1 MDRTMIAPWRAEE
14 KEHSEKLYKKLQGLS
29 LLYPMNDEM
38 NKLLSVDI
46 FLKPNQPAFF
56 QVMHYLFRILDPV
69 EFKRRFF
76 WPITDKKSEATFR
89 TSTVDYL
96 KHLNAKHN
104 LNWTNIKSYLVV
116 MPGGMKFINFLL
128 DLVSFVVQE
137 LTRQREKALSADTDI
152 SKYRNWSVQRMSE
165 ANVFRKEYISAYIEE
180 LEENATQFRE
190 RTQKIRQT
198 FSAIAAQTEID
209 EALLLDDAFL
219 EDFETSNRRKCEQKI
234 TVPAAKIAMLEA
246 PLCALKTV
254 MDQFQ
259 AKRAHYKQNKEAADN
274 ALRGIQKLFGT
285 EADYTT
291 GNGVRLNALLS
302 AFNSISETIA
312 DQLDANDHYNECNEF
327 VTTDLETL
335 RAELQQIDL
344 QVSAVQRNLNARA
357 KEQGSNISG
366 NASQM
371 HSSQLAVPSTPLRTL
386 DARTEAGAAGHPL
399 LMKFVSTP
407 PIRPELASGVR
418 NVHVRLPLQDDF
430 NAKQFETTCNS
441 LLVPAAPR
449 SARKIKLEHPS
460 ELNSTMNRSK
470 IVDPMQLL
478 RTINKKSA
486 KPNTLGNLS
495 SLGSKWKQMQATF
508 GFDDVTPAVPTS
520 PKYNAASSYSPFTPL
535 NCNERTRIERVQHP
549 QAADTSNNSLYAKK
563 SAAMMKVL
571 DASLNVQNLS
581 TSPSGRLDALV
592 PGPLPEQVLPRM
604 QLNDQTLIDFQ
615 QLQCSSKENDANQMN
630 QPPPKFSLDFSD
642 HGENDDLQNI
652 SDSVLKDIFI

>member
-1 MDRTMIAPWRAEE
+1 MDRTMMAPWRAEE
-14 KEHSEKLYKKLQGLS
+14 KEHSEKLYKKLKGLS

-38 NKLLSVDI
+38 QKLLSVDI

-56 QVMHYLFRILDPV
+56 QVMHYLFRILDPA

-76 WPITDKKSEATFR
+76 WPLTDKKSEATFR

-152 SKYRNWSVQRMSE
+152 LKYRNWSVQRMSA
-165 ANVFRKEYISAYIEE
+165 ANVFRKEYTSAYIEE
-180 LEENATQFRE
+180 LEENASQYRDF
-190 RTQKIRQT
+190 TQKIRQI
-198 FSAIAAQTEID
+198 FSAIAAETD
-209 EALLLDDAFL
+209 VNEALLLDDAFL
-219 EDFETSNRRKCEQKI
+219 EDFDASNRRKCEQKI
-234 TVPAAKIAMLEA
+234 TLPAAKIAMLEA
-246 PLCALKTV
+246 PLCALKDV

-259 AKRAHYKQNKEAADN
+259 GKRAHYKQNKEAAEN

-285 EADYTT
+285 DVDYAT
-291 GNGVRLNALLS
+291 GNGALLS

-312 DQLDANDHYNECNEF
+312 EQLDANDHYNECNEF
-327 VTTDLETL
+327 VTTDLENL

-357 KEQGSNISG
+357 KEHGSNISG

-371 HSSQLAVPSTPLRTL
+371 CSQLAVPSTPLRTL

-418 NVHVRLPLQDDF
+418 NVHLRLPLQDDF

-449 SARKIKLEHPS
+449 SARKIKLEPSS
-460 ELNSTMNRSK
+460 ELNSTMNRSR

-478 RTINKKSA
+478 RTINKKSD
-486 KPNTLGNLS
+486 KSNTMGNLS
-495 SLGSKWKQMQATF
+495 SLGSKWKQIQATF
-508 GFDDVTPAVPTS
+508 DFDDATLAMPTS
-520 PKYNAASSYSPFTPL
+520 PKNTASSSYLPFTPH

-549 QAADTSNNSLYAKK
+549 QAADTSNSSLYAKK

-592 PGPLPEQVLPRM
+592 PGPLSEQDLPRLH
-604 QLNDQTLIDFQ
+604 LNDQTLEFQ
-615 QLQCSSKENDANQMN
+615 QLQCSSKENDANHMN
-630 QPPPKFSLDFSD
+630 QPPPKFSLDISD
-642 HGENDDLQNI
+642 HGEKDDLQNI
-652 SDSVLKDIFI
+652 SDSVLKNISF